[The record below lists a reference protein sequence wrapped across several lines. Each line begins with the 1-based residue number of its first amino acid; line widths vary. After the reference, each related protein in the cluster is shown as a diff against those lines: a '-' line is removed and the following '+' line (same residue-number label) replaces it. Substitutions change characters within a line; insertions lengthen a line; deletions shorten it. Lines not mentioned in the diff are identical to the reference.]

1 MNLPMRPAI
10 GQDAAYGGENAVRAV
25 ASPRRHANI
34 TGMETGLVRVRSCNC
49 VFRYPSPNGR
59 SCPVP
64 SGSPGFSFQSDP
76 GTRQRRLRAGS
87 VATRAFDA
95 ARCGLSRTIR
105 PACQR
110 QNKDGDTLCI
120 AFSTNASRGC
130 LASLRL
136 AVLRPVDRPRESR
149 PLSGPALAPRQPRL
163 STATWPQAPLW
174 GARPM
179 SSIAGK
185 TPANVTDPV
194 VPSAPARADVDG
206 RDKPTDESRLPRSGA
221 GGFFIAITAPASGQD
236 QEGT

>member
-10 GQDAAYGGENAVRAV
+10 GQDAAYSGENAVRAV
-25 ASPRRHANI
+25 VSPRRHANM

-64 SGSPGFSFQSDP
+64 SGSPGFSHLSDP

-95 ARCGLSRTIR
+95 ARCGLSRTLR

-110 QNKDGDTLCI
+110 RNKDGDTPCI
-120 AFSTNASRGC
+120 AFWTNASRGC

-136 AVLRPVDRPRESR
+136 AALRPVDRPRESR
-149 PLSGPALAPRQPRL
+149 PLSGPALAPRQPLL
-163 STATWPQAPLW
+163 SAATWPQAPLW
-174 GARPM
+174 GVRPM

-185 TPANVTDPV
+185 TPANVTDSVFPT
-194 VPSAPARADVDG
+194 APARADQQTRAARPDPG
-206 RDKPTDESRLPRSGA
+206 RGAFLLP
-221 GGFFIAITAPASGQD
+221 
-236 QEGT
+236 